1 MRDHRLKVFKIDT
14 LKKVSGKEA
23 KLQNDKCSCR
33 DHYCGRV
40 RATERRR
47 KNKGFY
53 GYFILKFQSLMAVT
67 ADVFLNQWSTK
78 KPIFLHMFSQ
88 LNITVSVIDFKN
100 SYFLLANLGNSCRG
114 RSMPL
119 SHSPLLSYVNGWS

>member
-1 MRDHRLKVFKIDT
+1 MRDYRLKVFKIDT

-78 KPIFLHMFSQ
+78 KPDLSTHVFSIKYYSFRNRFEKFLFSP
-88 LNITVSVIDFKN
+88 
-100 SYFLLANLGNSCRG
+100 R
-114 RSMPL
+114 
-119 SHSPLLSYVNGWS
+119 